1 MNGTDGA
8 EAPVTQQVDE
18 VVTKDESARPEKDRA
33 WLRLFAMAL
42 FVIGVTGAFAYI
54 MRNEYL
60 VSEAGALTAEFGDSF
75 DRPARTD
82 GLGETPDG
90 QKWRP
95 VVGRFGIDGGVA
107 LVTEAGGK
115 TTIAVVGSLEYPSVT
130 ARVSGS
136 GACGLVSRFVDNKNY
151 VAARRAPV
159 LGKWVLFAV
168 RGGQETVLAELP
180 DDGSA
185 AFNVRLDS
193 ASRAVTMTVSGK
205 SVTAIDPTE
214 PSGTSV
220 GLLAAENGVLTCAW
234 DDVRVFA
241 AT

>member
-1 MNGTDGA
+1 M
-8 EAPVTQQVDE
+8 TQQLDE
-18 VVTKDESARPEKDRA
+18 VITKDEPARPATDRA

-82 GLGETPDG
+82 GLGETPNG

-95 VVGRFGIDGGVA
+95 VAGTFGIDGGVA
-107 LVTEAGGK
+107 LVTEASGN
-115 TTIAVVGSLEYPSVT
+115 TTIAVVGSLEYPTVT
-130 ARVSGS
+130 ARVSGR
-136 GACGLVSRFVDNKNY
+136 GACGLVSRFVDDKNY

-159 LGKWVLFAV
+159 LGKWVLVAV
-168 RGGQETVLAELP
+168 RGGKETLLAQLP

-205 SVTAIDPTE
+205 SVTAIDPSE

-220 GLLAAENGVLTCAW
+220 GLLAGENGVLTCAW
-234 DDVRVFA
+234 DDVKVFA